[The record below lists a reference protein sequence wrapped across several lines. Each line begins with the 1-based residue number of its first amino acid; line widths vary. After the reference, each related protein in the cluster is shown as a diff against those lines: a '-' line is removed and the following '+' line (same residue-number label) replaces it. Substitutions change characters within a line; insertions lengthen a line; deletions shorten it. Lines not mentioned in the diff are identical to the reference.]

1 MLMNSNI
8 ISRVLISESMSMRA
22 EEILSANEGFK
33 VINEPK
39 MSREEILSQIENF
52 DALIVRSGTK
62 VDKELLET
70 GKQLKIVARAG
81 IGVDNI
87 DLDTASR
94 LGILIVNAPDGN
106 VITTAEHTI
115 ALIFS
120 LARRIPEA
128 VSSLKSG
135 LWERSK
141 FVGSELASKTLG
153 VIGLGRV
160 GSNVAR
166 LAKNIGMDV
175 IAYDPYISEE
185 AALER
190 DVKLVSFDEVLQQC
204 DYLTLHVPGTDE
216 TSNLIGSAEF
226 QKMKDGI
233 RIINCARGGLIN
245 EEALSNA
252 IDKGKVLGVAI
263 DVYPVEP
270 PPEHYRTFLERTEVV
285 CTPHLGA
292 STEEAQENVAISVA
306 QQVVDYLKDGV
317 VKYAVN
323 LPAIGS
329 EQLER
334 IRPHLILAENLGSF
348 LAQLVDGGVRK
359 LEIIHHGTSEIPISA
374 LSSNAIKGVLSHFL
388 GDTRINLVNGPTLA
402 KERGI
407 EIITTHRNSSDLY
420 KDMIEIR
427 LVTDINERSA
437 IGSITNVGSPRI
449 TSIDSFSIDVE
460 PEGFMLVFSNEDRP
474 GTIGTIGTLLGKHE
488 INIAGMQLGRTKK
501 NDKAVAILSLDDLIP
516 ENVMEEVRNIPGILD
531 ARSVV
536 L

>member
-1 MLMNSNI
+1 MSENMV
-8 ISRVLISESMSMRA
+8 SRVLISESLSMRA
-22 EEILSANEGFK
+22 EEILSSNEGFE
-33 VINEPK
+33 VINTPK
-39 MSREEILSQIENF
+39 IKRVDILSQIENF

-62 VDKELLET
+62 VDKELLEA

-94 LGILIVNAPDGN
+94 LGVLVVNAPDGN
-106 VITTAEHTI
+106 VITTAEHTMG
-115 ALIFS
+115 LIFS

-135 LWERSK
+135 LWERSE

-166 LAKNIGMDV
+166 LAKSIGMNV
-175 IAYDPYISEE
+175 IAFDPYISEE

-190 DVKLVSFDEVLQQC
+190 DVKLVSFDEVLKGC

-216 TSNLIGSAEF
+216 TTNLLGSAEF
-226 QKMKDGI
+226 RKMKDGI
-233 RIINCARGGLIN
+233 RIVNCARGGLIN
-245 EEALSNA
+245 EEELSKALDS
-252 IDKGKVLGVAI
+252 KKVLGVAV
-263 DVYPVEP
+263 DVFPEEP
-270 PPEHYRTFLERTEVV
+270 PPEDYRSLLERPEVI

-306 QQVVDYLKDGV
+306 VQVVDYLKNGV

-323 LPAIGS
+323 LPALGP

-334 IRPHLILAENLGSF
+334 IGPHLLLSENLGSF

-427 LVTDINERSA
+427 LVTDKNERSA
-437 IGSITNVGSPRI
+437 IGTITNLGSPKI
-449 TSIDSFSIDVE
+449 TSIDSFTIDVE

-501 NDKAVAILSLDDLIP
+501 NDKAVAILSLDELIP
-516 ENVMEEVRNIPGILD
+516 EDVMEEVRNIPGILD
-531 ARSVV
+531 ARAVV

>member
-1 MLMNSNI
+1 MNEQF
-8 ISRVLISESMSMRA
+8 ISRVLISESMSLRA
-22 EEILSANEGFK
+22 EEILSSNEGFE
-33 VINEPK
+33 VVNEPK
-39 MSREEILSQIENF
+39 MTREDVLSQIDSF

-62 VDKELLET
+62 VNKELLEA
-70 GKQLKIVARAG
+70 GKRLKIVARAG

-87 DLDTASR
+87 DLETASR
-94 LGILIVNAPDGN
+94 LGVLVVNAPDGN
-106 VITTAEHTI
+106 VITTAEHTMG
-115 ALIFS
+115 LIFS

-141 FVGSELASKTLG
+141 FVGSELASKTFG

-166 LAKNIGMDV
+166 LAKNIGMDI
-175 IAYDPYISEE
+175 IAFDPYISEE

-190 DVKLVSFDEVLQQC
+190 DVKLVSFDEVLEGC

-216 TSNLIGSAEF
+216 TSNLLGKTEF

-233 RIINCARGGLIN
+233 RIVNCARGGLIN
-245 EEALSNA
+245 EDALSSA
-252 IDKGKVLGVAI
+252 IDEGKVMGVAM
-263 DVYPVEP
+263 DVFPEEP
-270 PPEHYRTFLERTEVV
+270 PPENYRSLLERSEVI

-306 QQVVDYLKDGV
+306 QQVVDYLKNGV

-323 LPAIGS
+323 LPALGS
-329 EQLER
+329 EELER
-334 IRPHLILAENLGSF
+334 IGPYLLLAENLGSF

-374 LSSNAIKGVLSHFL
+374 LSSNAIKGILSHFL

-427 LVTDINERSA
+427 LVTDKNERAA
-437 IGSITNVGSPRI
+437 IGTITNLGSPKI
-449 TSIDSFSIDVE
+449 TSIDSFSIDVD

-474 GTIGTIGTLLGKHE
+474 GTIGTIGTLLGKYE

>member
-1 MLMNSNI
+1 MNEQF
-8 ISRVLISESMSMRA
+8 ISRVLISESMSLRA
-22 EEILSANEGFK
+22 EEILSSNEGFE
-33 VINEPK
+33 VVNEPK
-39 MSREEILSQIENF
+39 MTREDVLSQIDSF

-62 VDKELLET
+62 VNKELLEA
-70 GKQLKIVARAG
+70 GKRLKIVARAG

-87 DLDTASR
+87 DLETASR
-94 LGILIVNAPDGN
+94 LGVLVVNAPDGN
-106 VITTAEHTI
+106 VITTAEHTMG
-115 ALIFS
+115 LIFY

-166 LAKNIGMDV
+166 LAKNIGMDI
-175 IAYDPYISEE
+175 IAFDPYISEE

-190 DVKLVSFDEVLQQC
+190 DVKLVSFDEVLEGC

-216 TSNLIGSAEF
+216 TSNLLGKTEF

-233 RIINCARGGLIN
+233 RIVNCARGGLIN
-245 EEALSNA
+245 EDALSSA
-252 IDKGKVLGVAI
+252 IDEGKVMGVAM
-263 DVYPVEP
+263 DVFPEEP
-270 PPEHYRTFLERTEVV
+270 PPENYRSLLERSEVI

-306 QQVVDYLKDGV
+306 QQVVDYLKNGV

-323 LPAIGS
+323 LPALGS
-329 EQLER
+329 EELER
-334 IRPHLILAENLGSF
+334 IGPYLLLAENLGSF

-374 LSSNAIKGVLSHFL
+374 LSSNAIKGILSHFL

-427 LVTDINERSA
+427 LVTDKNERAA
-437 IGSITNVGSPRI
+437 IGTITNLGSPKI
-449 TSIDSFSIDVE
+449 TSIDSFSIDVD

-474 GTIGTIGTLLGKHE
+474 GTIGTIGTLLGKYE

>member
-1 MLMNSNI
+1 MNEQFI
-8 ISRVLISESMSMRA
+8 YRVLISESMSLRA
-22 EEILSANEGFK
+22 EEILSSNEGFE
-33 VINEPK
+33 VVNEPK
-39 MSREEILSQIENF
+39 MTREDVLSQIDSF

-62 VDKELLET
+62 VNKELLEA
-70 GKQLKIVARAG
+70 GKRLKIVARAG

-87 DLDTASR
+87 DLETASR
-94 LGILIVNAPDGN
+94 LGVLVVNAPDGN
-106 VITTAEHTI
+106 VITTAEHTMG
-115 ALIFS
+115 LIFS

-166 LAKNIGMDV
+166 LAKNIGMDI
-175 IAYDPYISEE
+175 IAFDPYISEE

-190 DVKLVSFDEVLQQC
+190 DVKLVSFDEVLEGC

-216 TSNLIGSAEF
+216 TSNLLGKTEF

-233 RIINCARGGLIN
+233 RIVNCARGGLIN
-245 EEALSNA
+245 EDALSSA
-252 IDKGKVLGVAI
+252 IDEGKVMGVAM
-263 DVYPVEP
+263 DVFPEEP
-270 PPEHYRTFLERTEVV
+270 PPENYRSLLERSEVI

-306 QQVVDYLKDGV
+306 QQVVDYLKNGV

-323 LPAIGS
+323 LPALGS
-329 EQLER
+329 EELER
-334 IRPHLILAENLGSF
+334 IGPYLLLAENLGSF

-374 LSSNAIKGVLSHFL
+374 LSSNAIKGILSHFL

-427 LVTDINERSA
+427 LVTDKNERAA
-437 IGSITNVGSPRI
+437 IGTITNLGSPKI
-449 TSIDSFSIDVE
+449 TSIDSFSIDVD

-474 GTIGTIGTLLGKHE
+474 GTIGTIGTLLGKYE